1 MIDIRTRYLGRTL
14 ASPLVLSASPLSE
27 SVDNLRKAEDA
38 GAGAVVLHSLFEEQ
52 LTIESADLDHHLTY
66 GSDSFAE
73 ALGYFPNLG
82 SFELGPDDYL
92 EHVRR
97 AKAAVAV
104 PVIASL
110 NGVSAGG
117 WVEYA
122 RAVESAGAD
131 ALELNVYYIPTEP
144 GVSGAEVEDM
154 YVELVRAVRAA
165 IRIPLAVKLG
175 PFFSAFAHLVRRLD
189 DAGADALVLF
199 NRFYQPDF
207 DIERLE
213 VVPNLTLSTSSE
225 LRLRLRWVAILYGH
239 VRAALAV
246 TGGVH
251 AAEDVLKAMM
261 AGAAVTMMASAL
273 LAHGIGYLATVRA
286 DLLRWMEEHEYESIT
301 QMQGSMSQRAVAEPA
316 AFERANYLRVLRSYA
331 LRTRR
336 TA

>member
-1 MIDIRTRYLGRTL
+1 VIDLRTRYLGRTL

-131 ALELNVYYIPTEP
+131 ALELNVYYIPTDP
-144 GVSGAEVEDM
+144 GVSGAQVEDM
-154 YVELVRAVRAA
+154 YVELVQAVRAA

-175 PFFSAFAHLVRRLD
+175 PFFSAFAHLARRLD

-273 LAHGIGYLATVRA
+273 LARGIGHLAAVRA
-286 DLLRWMEEHEYESIT
+286 DLLRWMEEHEYESIM
-301 QMQGSMSQRAVAEPA
+301 QMQGSMSQRSVAEPA

>member
-1 MIDIRTRYLGRTL
+1 VIDLRTRYLGRTL

-131 ALELNVYYIPTEP
+131 ALELNVYYIPTDP
-144 GVSGAEVEDM
+144 GVSGAQVEDM
-154 YVELVRAVRAA
+154 YVELVQAVRAA

-175 PFFSAFAHLVRRLD
+175 PFFSAFAHLARRLD

-273 LAHGIGYLATVRA
+273 LARGIGHLATVRA

-301 QMQGSMSQRAVAEPA
+301 QMQGSMSQRSVAEPT